1 MERSPLGVISVAEK
15 TDGSL
20 FHVQSVKNNFIVS
33 NVLSNGEDLYLFAR
47 DILQMNG
54 ITC

>member
-1 MERSPLGVISVAEK
+1 MGEK

-33 NVLSNGEDLYLFAR
+33 NVLSNGEDLYMFSR
-47 DILQMNG
+47 YILQMNG
-54 ITC
+54 IV